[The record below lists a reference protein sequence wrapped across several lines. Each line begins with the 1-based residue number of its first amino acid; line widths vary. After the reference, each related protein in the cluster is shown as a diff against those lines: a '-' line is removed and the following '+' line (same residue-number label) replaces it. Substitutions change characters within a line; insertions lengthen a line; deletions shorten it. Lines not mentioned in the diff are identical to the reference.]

1 MGVMKR
7 KLRCKNVSRAQ
18 AAKLTAPSR
27 RVYTADAY
35 RCRVPADIGLQ
46 NWQAPTTTDS
56 DENLSTPDAGIVL
69 YLRCSNSPFH
79 ILESV
84 VRRGLLS
91 RPTDN
96 VLFVRDDF
104 VGADVATLAAAQA
117 SILQQLH
124 LSMMPTHCGL
134 RGHAFVRME
143 RIAQAVQVGDS
154 PYNMLTPSHL

>member
-1 MGVMKR
+1 MSAAHKPR
-7 KLRCKNVSRAQ
+7 NLPRQ
-18 AAKLTAPSR
+18 AVACILLTLIGAGCQLT
-27 RVYTADAY
+27 Y
-35 RCRVPADIGLQ
+35 GLQ